1 MPGIVYRKLSCLV
14 TNSGVAAK
22 GGVRPNEADLG
33 LISNAALVTTNQ
45 GKILWVGKDSALP
58 KLFRGKNWKVRN
70 GKGFVAYP
78 GLVDSHTH
86 PVFSGDRSLEFE
98 LRMKGATYQQI
109 AEAGG
114 GIVTSVAATRS
125 APKKELQKKLER
137 RLSTSYDFG
146 VRLQEAKSG
155 YGLSKKAELLSLQV
169 IQDAKTKVKLVPTC
183 MAAHAIPKEK
193 KSNRTEYVAE
203 VFQIIELAAKKKL
216 AKYVD
221 VFCDNGYFS
230 VEETLQFLEAGKK
243 FGLAARVH
251 GEELG
256 LTGIAKLAA
265 EFGAHSVDH
274 LLKVDDAGIKA
285 LANSGTVATLLP
297 GTGFYLKE
305 PPAPARKLID
315 AGAVVALATD
325 FNPGSCPTQNLPFI
339 GSLGAIVLGMSTAE
353 IIAAITW
360 NAARSL
366 REENSYG
373 ALLPGFL
380 GAPAFCEGDHPSAL
394 FYRLAPSALPVPTS
408 SLA

>member
-1 MPGIVYRKLSCLV
+1 MSGIVYRKLSCLV
-14 TNSGVAAK
+14 TNAGIVSK
-22 GGVRPNEADLG
+22 GGVRPKEEDLG
-33 LISNAALVTTNQ
+33 LISNAALVTTLH
-45 GKILWVGKDSALP
+45 GRILWAGKDSALP
-58 KLFRGKNWKVRN
+58 KIFRGKNWKPKS

-78 GLVDSHTH
+78 GFVDCHTH
-86 PVFSGDRSLEFE
+86 PVFSGDRSREFE

-114 GIVTSVAATRS
+114 GIVNSVEATRS
-125 APKKELQKKLER
+125 ASKKELLQKLEN
-137 RLSTSYDFG
+137 RLATSYSFG

-155 YGLSKKAELLSLQV
+155 YGLSKKAEILSLQV
-169 IQDAKTKVKLVPTC
+169 IQEANSKVKLVPTC
-183 MAAHAIPKEK
+183 MAAHAVPKEK
-193 KSNRTEYVAE
+193 KSNRSEYLSE
-203 VFQIIELAAKKKL
+203 VFQIIEIAAKKKL

-230 VEETLQFLEAGKK
+230 VEETLQFFEAGKK
-243 FGLAARVH
+243 FGLSARVH

-274 LLKVDDAGIKA
+274 LLKVDDAGIRA

-366 REENSYG
+366 REENNYG
-373 ALLPGFL
+373 ALLPGYL

-394 FYRLAPSALPVPTS
+394 FYRLAPSSLPLPS